1 MRTTLR
7 INDRLLQ
14 EAKTLA
20 AKTGRTL
27 TAVVEDAL
35 REILNRRKD
44 QSRKQRIRLT
54 TVSGK
59 GLQEGVD
66 LDHSGEL
73 LDLMEDS
80 HVSH

>member
-7 INDRLLQ
+7 IDDRLLQ

-20 AKTGRTL
+20 ARTGRTL

-35 REILNRRKD
+35 REILNRRKEPK
-44 QSRKQRIRLT
+44 RKPKICLT

-59 GLQEGVD
+59 GLQDGVD
-66 LDHSGEL
+66 LDHSAEL
-73 LDLMEDS
+73 LDHMEQTHASD
-80 HVSH
+80 